1 MSTLMSKI
9 IKILKSL
16 IRPTGIAAFSPSKKI
31 REKERER
38 EREKRLSLKTLPA
51 LLSEHLFSV

>member
-1 MSTLMSKI
+1 MSKI

-38 EREKRLSLKTLPA
+38 EREKREKGGRD
-51 LLSEHLFSV
+51 EKFKEENCD